1 MAVRLPVILS
11 QPARRDAAT
20 TDLVETLVAAALLI
34 PGLDANLIGDIH
46 TLEPGSTDH
55 VCLLGHTR
63 DVVLASFLE
72 LSEARA
78 AWQRLGQSG
87 HFVDLSQDEAEVRA
101 SLRTA
106 APARK
111 VFYYQLTIGQPVER
125 LLDRCRQLLAAQQ
138 VSLVSI
144 QLSGSGANGPA
155 AAGGRPMA
163 PLASQVTQAERAP
176 ASQPGAAARPV
187 SGMQAVSPTT
197 SQAQP
202 APRAEPASGSDWGQA
217 VSAGLDDSAEWSAL
231 DKLVDDLDAMDL

>member
-11 QPARRDAAT
+11 QPARRDAST
-20 TDLVETLVAAALLI
+20 TDLVETLVAAALLV

-78 AWQRLGQSG
+78 AWQRLGQGG
-87 HFVDLSQDEAEVRA
+87 HFVDLSQEEAEVRA

-106 APARK
+106 ASARK

-125 LLDRCRQLLAAQQ
+125 LLERCRQLLAAQQ

-144 QLSGSGANGPA
+144 QLGGSGANGSA
-155 AAGGRPMA
+155 AADGRPMM
-163 PLASQVTQAERAP
+163 PLATQVTHADRAT

-187 SGMQAVSPTT
+187 SGMQAA